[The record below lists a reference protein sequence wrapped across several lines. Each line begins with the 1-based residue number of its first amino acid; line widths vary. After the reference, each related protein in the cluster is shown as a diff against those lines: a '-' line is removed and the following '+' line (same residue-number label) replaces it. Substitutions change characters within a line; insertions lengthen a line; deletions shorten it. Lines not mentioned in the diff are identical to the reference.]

1 MAEPGYSM
9 AKVRVGVN
17 GYGTIGKR
25 VATAIAK
32 QDDMELVGV
41 TKTRP
46 NYEALDAL
54 SKGYGLYIPEESV
67 EAFEKAG
74 VKYSG
79 TIKDMLG
86 KVDIVVDCTPGNV
99 GEMYRDQ
106 YKAAGVKA
114 IFQGGEDHSLTG
126 ISFNSTANY
135 SESWGAQLSRVVSCN
150 TTGLL
155 RTLNPIDG
163 AFKVKKAFV
172 TIVRRAADPGDSKN
186 GPINGLE
193 PSVKLPT
200 HHGPDVQS
208 IMPWL
213 DISTMAVKASTTL
226 MHVHT
231 VVAELGTEATTADV
245 IEVLRKAPRVR
256 LVSSKDG
263 IKTTAQIMEM
273 ARDMGRDRSDMYE
286 IVVWEDGIKVVG
298 NTLYYYQAVHQES
311 DVIPENIDCIRSMCK
326 MEQDPAVS
334 VRKTNDAL
342 GIPNKE

>member
-1 MAEPGYSM
+1 M
-9 AKVRVGVN
+9 AKVRVAVN

-25 VATAIAK
+25 VASAVSK
-32 QDDMELVGV
+32 QEDMELIGV

-46 NYEALDAL
+46 NFEAQAALD
-54 SKGYGLYIPEESV
+54 KGYDIYVPDESV
-67 EAFEKAG
+67 QAFKDAG
-74 VKYSG
+74 VPIAG
-79 TIKDMLG
+79 TLQDMYK

-135 SESWGAQLSRVVSCN
+135 AESWGAQMSRVVSCN

-155 RTLNPIDG
+155 RTLNPIDRE
-163 AFKVKKAFV
+163 FKIKKAFV

-231 VVAELGTEATTADV
+231 IVAELGSEVTTEDV
-245 IEVLRKAPRVR
+245 IKVLEKAPRVR

-273 ARDMGRDRSDMYE
+273 ARDLGRDRSDMYE
-286 IVVWEDGIKVVG
+286 IVVWRDGIKVVG
-298 NTLYYYQAVHQES
+298 NTLYLYQAVHQES

-326 MEQDPAVS
+326 VEQEASTSVS
-334 VRKTNDAL
+334 KTNRSL
-342 GIPNKE
+342 GIPEKQ

>member
-1 MAEPGYSM
+1 M
-9 AKVRVGVN
+9 AKVRVAVN

-25 VATAIAK
+25 VASAVAK
-32 QDDMELVGV
+32 QDDMELIGV

-46 NYEALDAL
+46 NFEAQAAL
-54 SKGYGLYIPEESV
+54 AKGYDIYVPDESV
-67 EAFEKAG
+67 EAFNAAG
-74 VKYSG
+74 VPIAG
-79 TIKDMLG
+79 TLKDMYG

-99 GEMYRDQ
+99 GEYYRDQ

-231 VVAELGTEATTADV
+231 VVAELGSEVSTADV
-245 IEVLRKAPRVR
+245 VEVLRKAPRVR

-326 MEQDPAVS
+326 MEQDPAAS
-334 VRKTNDAL
+334 VRKTNDSL